1 MEDIEKKKLKKQKR
15 MSNIQGPISGFE
27 EAFEQFA
34 KSSNRNVDIMSIK
47 NEDMNMEINTAQVKT
62 VMHKT
67 VMSKYTFILHNFKG
81 SNYDSINYCSVCFP

>member
-34 KSSNRNVDIMSIK
+34 KSANRNVDITSVK
-47 NEDMNMEINTAQVKT
+47 NEDMSMEINTAQVKT

-67 VMSKYTFILHNFKG
+67 VMSKYTYWFCMILKAV
-81 SNYDSINYCSVCFP
+81 ITT